1 MAWLS
6 DITDKVEDLLNK
18 IDKNSATV
26 LNSDYWKRYDNN
38 IITKSSLENS
48 KQFTHE
54 DNFLEYLNTSSKG
67 VTNTAIE
74 SELSSP
80 ISSLLMDRSTNN
92 VDPRLQS
99 STQSNESNPENSST
113 STNAIDTEN
122 YNLENDLQIR
132 NVHLRNQMHR
142 YQDNAFHTQMLQRTA
157 DNDHTLEAVEPKYSY
172 DSKLQLLETDELM
185 ISPDSLLK
193 SSSETL
199 TDHQKQIIVLSNK
212 LQSLRTTNVQILK
225 EMADLQTALSRS
237 RLELLSTRSELEQHK
252 ARAFRIL
259 QDKEKLI
266 AELRRSEFAGID
278 DATLVELKQLRQE
291 RDLLREENQQT
302 HEQLRTVRDELNVS
316 DLTLEKMRQRYNE
329 VNLKFQESL
338 ASERQR
344 RQDAEEIAR
353 LHSEEIRSL
362 KDEMINQQNN
372 YTIQIQKQDA
382 EISRLR
388 LQVSATS
395 TPNSEVESRLAALT
409 QTLVLKQQALENIT
423 TERNALRLQFEKL
436 EHEFRTIIRNSN
448 RNVTYSNTNDN
459 DDIKTQVPMF
469 LMETPFDTGV
479 TRRVKRAYSSLDAI
493 SIRTGVFLRR
503 YPLARILVLIYM
515 ALLQFW
521 VLVVLFS
528 QSPEVH

>member
-26 LNSDYWKRYDNN
+26 LNSDYWKRYDNS

-48 KQFTHE
+48 NQFTHE
-54 DNFLEYLNTSSKG
+54 DNFLEYLNTSSKS

-74 SELSSP
+74 SGLSSP
-80 ISSLLMDRSTNN
+80 ISSLLMDQSTNN
-92 VDPRLQS
+92 VDPRLQL
-99 STQSNESNPENSST
+99 STQNNESNPESAST
-113 STNAIDTEN
+113 SINAIDAEN
-122 YNLENDLQIR
+122 YNFENDLQIR
-132 NVHLRNQMHR
+132 NMHLRNQMHR
-142 YQDNAFHTQMLQRTA
+142 YQDNAFHSQMLQRTA
-157 DNDHTLEAVEPKYSY
+157 DNDHTLEIVEPKYSY

-185 ISPDSLLK
+185 ISSDSLLK

-199 TDHQKQIIVLSNK
+199 TDHQKQIVVLNNK
-212 LQSLRTTNVQILK
+212 LQSLRTTNVQMLK
-225 EMADLQTALSRS
+225 EMTDLQTALSRS

-266 AELRRSEFAGID
+266 AELRRSEFTGID

-338 ASERQR
+338 ASERQK

-362 KDEMINQQNN
+362 KDEIINQQNN

-448 RNVTYSNTNDN
+448 RNVAYSNTNDN
-459 DDIKTQVPMF
+459 DDVKTQVPMF

>member
-38 IITKSSLENS
+38 IITKSSLETP

-54 DNFLEYLNTSSKG
+54 ENLLDYLNTSSKS
-67 VTNTAIE
+67 VTKTVE
-74 SELSSP
+74 SGLPSP
-80 ISSLLMDRSTNN
+80 IPSLLMERPTNN
-92 VDPRLQS
+92 IDSILQLS
-99 STQSNESNPENSST
+99 VQSNEPNPEST
-113 STNAIDTEN
+113 CTSINTIDGEN
-122 YNLENDLQIR
+122 YSFENDLQIR
-132 NVHLRNQMHR
+132 NMHLRNQIHR
-142 YQDNAFHTQMLQRTA
+142 YQDNAFDSQMIQRAA
-157 DNDHTLEAVEPKYSY
+157 DDDHTLEVVEPKYSY
-172 DSKLQLLETDELM
+172 DSKVQSLDTDELM
-185 ISPDSLLK
+185 ISPDTLLK

-199 TDHQKQIIVLSNK
+199 TDHQKQIVVLNNK
-212 LQSLRTTNVQILK
+212 LQSLRTTNIQMLK
-225 EMADLQTALSRS
+225 QMTDLQTVLSRS

-266 AELRRSEFAGID
+266 AELRRNEFTGID

-302 HEQLRTVRDELNVS
+302 HEQLRTVRDELNNT
-316 DLTLEKMRQRYNE
+316 DLNLEKMRQRYNE
-329 VNLKFQESL
+329 INLKSQESL

-362 KDEMINQQNN
+362 KDEITRQQNN

-388 LQVSATS
+388 LQLSATS
-395 TPNSEVESRLAALT
+395 TPNSEVESRLATLT

-436 EHEFRTIIRNSN
+436 ELEFRTIIGNSN
-448 RNVTYSNTNDN
+448 RNVAYNNTNDN
-459 DDIKTQVPMF
+459 DDVKTQVPMF

-528 QSPEVH
+528 QSPEAH